1 MMPSPDFLNFTQF
14 NSLLTTED
22 YMTKLNQ
29 ILIAP
34 ALLLTLSNA
43 QASGNIDICLA
54 SKVATCMV
62 RKTHAEQD
70 CKTRER
76 RSECN
81 AECRVEAFE
90 QCGSPTE
97 ATEEGQ

>member
-1 MMPSPDFLNFTQF
+1 
-14 NSLLTTED
+14 
-22 YMTKLNQ
+22 MTKTNLLF
-29 ILIAP
+29 ISS
-34 ALLLTLSNA
+34 ALLFTFSNA

-54 SKVATCMV
+54 SKVASCMV
-62 RKTHAEQD
+62 RKTHAELD
-70 CKTRER
+70 CRTRER